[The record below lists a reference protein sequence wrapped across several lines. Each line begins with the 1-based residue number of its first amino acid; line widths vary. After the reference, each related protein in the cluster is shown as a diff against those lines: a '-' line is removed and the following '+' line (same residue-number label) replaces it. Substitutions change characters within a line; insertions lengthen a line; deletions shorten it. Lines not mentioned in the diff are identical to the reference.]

1 MKAAHEESRTAY
13 LSCTRL
19 GQPNTGYSNEL
30 IKIKRKIFKSAPR
43 QCRFEQDR
51 HEANALAAA
60 LRCVYTEYDKIF
72 RTYSDVGYET
82 VRGYDVKLRHYPRH
96 SRIQSLGASQNNRW
110 EAKLFG
116 FVLCEKYFRQL
127 LTSKI

>member
-1 MKAAHEESRTAY
+1 M
-13 LSCTRL
+13 
-19 GQPNTGYSNEL
+19 NV
-30 IKIKRKIFKSAPR
+30 
-43 QCRFEQDR
+43 
-51 HEANALAAA
+51 
-60 LRCVYTEYDKIF
+60 LRCVYTEYDEIF

-96 SRIQSLGASQNNRW
+96 SRIQSLGASQNNRL

-116 FVLCEKYFRQL
+116 FELCERYFRQL